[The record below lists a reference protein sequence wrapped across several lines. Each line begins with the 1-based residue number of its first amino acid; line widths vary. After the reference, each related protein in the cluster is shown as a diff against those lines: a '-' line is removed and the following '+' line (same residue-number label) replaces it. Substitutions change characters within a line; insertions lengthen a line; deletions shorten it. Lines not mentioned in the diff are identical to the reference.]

1 MDRLEGMEF
10 PDDKAHLLP
19 RLEDYFCSN
28 FDYFLQK
35 IFLFLPRVD
44 FSQFIHLSDI
54 KKKVSLLLHELMM
67 NHTETLKNIIQ
78 SVCMDGVLPM
88 DLEIELVNM
97 TGEGNLIS
105 TSSFEKKRREE
116 ETTDCW
122 LSSEIAG
129 IKRQRIDFIERFK
142 EKITDS
148 LLQKYHFKSKEESS
162 QHVRQMF
169 VEPLIHKDDR
179 NLKEKLKAKVDSG
192 VSSGTEQITD
202 SMKIS
207 NLFDRSNTSETHA
220 VLLVGMPGTG
230 KTMLTRRIC
239 YEWSTGELS
248 QFTLTFLFEFR
259 QLNLILKAVS
269 LKELLFNLFLK
280 PDGNPEEVHQYI
292 IENPQ
297 RILIMFDGLDE
308 FIGQI
313 SPDPPQVNPD
323 TDRPVSISELFTCL
337 LHGVILSGCTVVVT
351 CRSKILDNIP
361 LKTIDL
367 VAEVLGF
374 NQERVETYVTSFF
387 HTDQLREK
395 VLLHLRE
402 NTKLMHMCFVPA
414 LCHIVCIC
422 LEHLLQAPSSAQL
435 PQTITQFYVVM
446 LNIFIAKDQKSP
458 KAEKALLKKFKSLI
472 TKLCDLALKG
482 LDEKKTVFYVEDIS
496 KGLQGFAPCHGLLSV
511 FDVKKMDS
519 SSETGYSF
527 IHLSSQEF
535 FAALYLMI
543 SQKVTETALNKKLSL
558 KSKWNLKHKTKNEI
572 TENFHIFLSGLSS
585 KQCQSFLY
593 DLAEH
598 SEALIQKKQQT
609 IIECLV
615 KLAETQLTGP
625 KLIELCHCTYE
636 TQDLDLARR
645 IGGHLKSKYEL
656 RNFRIAPVDMTALSF
671 IVNHGT
677 CLVCLD
683 FGGCPMELDCLEVL
697 GKCKNLN
704 SLSFRNK
711 KYGDSFAQALSKNIA
726 GMKTLQSLRLTAG
739 RLTAVG
745 AASLSQSFLYCPELK
760 EISLQDNRLKT
771 EDMVIFLELFSKMEQ
786 LKKLDLSN
794 NDIIISGA
802 LALAKVAA
810 KCPNITDIN
819 IRCDNSTAIFS
830 SETTLLSRPP
840 LSEDMPRKKEISLTH
855 CDLTSADIQH
865 LVQILQELSQ
875 ISDINLSDNPIGDFG
890 CMQLINSLPEIEISG
905 QLSLHRTQ
913 ISVEGLSYLVNSMVS
928 CPRVEK
934 VDIRFMQQTAA
945 IHFLPQ
951 PATGPREIRI
961 IGFRLLNKVF
971 GKLCSIFQ
979 QCSHLASLDLS
990 ENSLENSGIK
1000 QITEV
1005 LPDLKS
1011 MRCLKLNGNK
1021 ISMDGVIYLVK
1032 SFSSIDNMTDVSVS
1046 FAGSQKVEVTFQDK
1060 ERPRTSMT
1068 FAKGTEEWPELP
1080 KTFSLTECRITAQM
1094 LKKLFH
1100 VLKPCKALTM
1110 INLSNNSLSCQM
1122 IENLLTYLQV
1132 FPNLTF
1138 LNISNNDLSS
1148 NSVLLLVN
1156 SVNLCNRIK
1165 EVDIRSSENICLHL
1179 EKQHKASEV
1188 IYRLTNYK
1196 IGKNDIEELMKVFR
1210 RITNLTEVNMRMN
1223 NIMEEGIL
1231 VLLTSLSNFRT
1242 FTNIDACS
1250 QPKDA
1255 VHLTFAP
1262 DKDLPK
1268 KIRLAE
1274 YRFQAD
1280 HLRKICY
1287 LLGGFSNLTHFISKN
1302 SNINLDVLGDFL
1314 GVLSGKPHD
1323 FIISID
1329 EQWVRGQNVI
1339 SLIDKIT
1346 KTCAN
1351 VGAIHINKHKVKIKL
1366 KGSGDS
1372 LHRSS
1377 VTCCEELV
1385 SLRLNHCEL
1394 EEQHVSL
1401 LSPIIMQCT
1410 NLCELNFSNN
1420 CIGDEGV
1427 HIFSDLLISLPLL
1440 NTIVLE
1446 SVGMSHVG
1454 MSHITEGLRN
1464 CISLQ
1469 SINLSGNIIG
1479 EEGAIALANLLPEKR
1494 NLCFINISR
1503 CFSLTCDGGRQF
1515 IQGLSKC
1522 PELQEIYLD
1531 SVELDHTCLSM
1542 LCHGMLQMPLLQIL
1556 SLSCNPIKD
1565 VGAKMLSGVLPSMKN
1580 LRTINLSQTNIGPL
1594 GALTV
1599 AKALGSCGSV
1609 EELLLAVNTFGD
1621 EAAEQLAVMLPVMHS
1636 LKVLN
1641 LQSCSLGVNGGSAFM
1656 MALAS
1661 CQQIEDICLSGN
1673 IFGDTCLL
1681 EFARSLQH
1689 FTQLRKIN
1697 LKLCEISDSVFCSL
1711 AVGFGGCKNLEE
1723 IILSWNSIGD
1733 SGAFSL
1739 AKALKG
1745 MRRLKK
1751 LDLERNQMTEQGA
1764 EAIAQVLNGCIGIKL
1779 IRLWDNKIPKPI
1791 EEKLHNEDSRLNF
1804 SFFE

>member
-1 MDRLEGMEF
+1 MYKMEGAEF
-10 PDDKAHLLP
+10 HDVIANFLP
-19 RLEDYFCSN
+19 RLEDYFCS
-28 FDYFLQK
+28 DLAYFLQK
-35 IFLFLPRVD
+35 IDVFLPNVD
-44 FSQFIHLSDI
+44 FSHIIQLPDI
-54 KKKVSLLLHELMM
+54 KMKVSSLLRELLVR
-67 NHTETLKNIIQ
+67 HTESLKNIIQ

-88 DLEIELVNM
+88 DLEVELISM
-97 TGEGNLIS
+97 IGEGG
-105 TSSFEKKRREE
+105 EE

-129 IKRQRIDFIERFK
+129 IKRQKIDLIGRFK
-142 EKITDS
+142 EKITNS

-162 QHVRQMF
+162 QDVRQMF

-179 NLKEKLKAKVDSG
+179 TLKEKLKAKSDSG
-192 VSSGTEQITD
+192 VPSGTEEITD
-202 SMKIS
+202 SMKIL
-207 NLFDRSNTSETHA
+207 NLFEKHSTLETHT

-239 YEWSTGELS
+239 YEWATRELS

-259 QLNLILKAVS
+259 QLNLIHRYVT

-280 PDGNPEEVHQYI
+280 PDGNPEEVYQYI

-297 RILIMFDGLDE
+297 HILIMFDGLDE

-313 SPDPPQVNPD
+313 SHDPPQVNPEAD
-323 TDRPVSISELFTCL
+323 KPVSISELFTCL

-351 CRSKILDNIP
+351 CRSKILNNIP

-374 NQERVETYVTSFF
+374 NQGRVEKYVKLFF
-387 HTDQLREK
+387 CNDYLREK

-422 LEHLLQAPSSAQL
+422 LEYLLQAPSSAQL

-446 LNIFIAKDQKSP
+446 LNIFIAKEQKSS
-458 KAEKALLKKFKSLI
+458 KTEKALLKKFKPLI
-472 TKLCDLALKG
+472 TELCDLALKG

-511 FDVKKMDS
+511 FDVKNIDS
-519 SSETGYSF
+519 SNDTGYSF

-543 SQKVTETALNKKLSL
+543 SRTVTEAALNKKLSL
-558 KSKWNLKHKTKNEI
+558 KSKWNLKSKTKNEI

-585 KQCQSFLY
+585 KECQSFLY
-593 DLAEH
+593 DLAEQ
-598 SEALIQKKQQT
+598 SEAFVQKKQQT

-645 IGGHLKSKYEL
+645 IGEHLKSKYEL

-683 FGGCPMELDCLEVL
+683 FAGCPMELDCLDVL

-726 GMKTLQSLRLTAG
+726 GMKTLQNLRLIAG

-745 AASLSQSFLYCPELK
+745 AASLIQSFLDCPELK

-771 EDMVIFLELFSKMEQ
+771 EDMNMFLELFFKMKQ
-786 LKKLDLSN
+786 LKKLDLSK
-794 NDIIISGA
+794 NDINVSGV

-810 KCPNITDIN
+810 KCHNITDIN
-819 IRCDNSTAIFS
+819 IRCDNSTAIFL
-830 SETTLLSRPP
+830 SESTLPSSRPA
-840 LSEDMPRKKEISLTH
+840 LSEDTLRKKKISLTH
-855 CDLTSADIQH
+855 CDLTSSDIQH
-865 LVQILQELSQ
+865 VVQILQDLSQ
-875 ISDINLSDNPIGDFG
+875 ISDINLSDNPLGDVG
-890 CMQLINSLPEIEISG
+890 CMELVNSLPGIEISG
-905 QLSLHRTQ
+905 QLSLHRTKL
-913 ISVEGLSYLVNSMVS
+913 SVEGLCYLVSSMVS

-934 VDIRFMQQTAA
+934 VDIRFLQQTAD

-951 PATGPREIRI
+951 CATEHREIRI
-961 IGFRLLNKVF
+961 IGSRHLDKVF
-971 GKLCSIFQ
+971 EKLCSIFQ
-979 QCSHLASLDLS
+979 KCSHLTSLDLS
-990 ENSLENSGIK
+990 ENNLENSGIK
-1000 QITEV
+1000 RITEV

-1011 MRCLKLNGNK
+1011 LRFLNLNGNK

-1032 SFSSIDNMTDVSVS
+1032 SFNSIDNMTDVSIS
-1046 FAGSQKVEVTFQDK
+1046 FVGTQKVEVTFQDK
-1060 ERPRTSMT
+1060 ESHKSLMTS
-1068 FAKGTEEWPELP
+1068 AKGAAELPELS
-1080 KTFSLTECRITAQM
+1080 KTFSLTECRITVQM
-1094 LKKLFH
+1094 LKKLFRA
-1100 VLKPCKALTM
+1100 LEPCIELTK
-1110 INLSNNSLSCQM
+1110 INLSNNSLSYQM
-1122 IENLLTYLQV
+1122 IENLLTYLPV
-1132 FPNLTF
+1132 FPNLTL
-1138 LNISNNDLSS
+1138 LNISNNDLSP

-1165 EVDIRSSENICLHL
+1165 EVDIRSSENMCLHL
-1179 EKQHKASEV
+1179 EKQHKANEV
-1188 IYRLTNYK
+1188 IYRLTNCK
-1196 IGKNDIEELMKVFR
+1196 IGRNDFEGLMKVFR
-1210 RITNLTEVNMRMN
+1210 RIENLTEVNMRIN

-1231 VLLTSLSNFRT
+1231 EMLIFLINFRT
-1242 FTNIDACS
+1242 VTKIDACS

-1255 VHLTFAP
+1255 VHLMFAP

-1268 KIRLAE
+1268 KMRLAE
-1274 YRFQAD
+1274 FSFQAD

-1287 LLGGFSNLTHFISKN
+1287 LLEGFSNLTQFISKN
-1302 SNINLDVLGDFL
+1302 ININLDVLGDFL
-1314 GVLSGKPHD
+1314 GVLARKSHD

-1346 KTCAN
+1346 KMCAN
-1351 VGAIHINKHKVKIKL
+1351 VGAIHICINKVKIEL
-1366 KGSGDS
+1366 KGSGNYQ
-1372 LHRSS
+1372 RSS
-1377 VTCCEELV
+1377 VTCFKELV
-1385 SLRLNHCEL
+1385 SVRLNHCEL
-1394 EEQHVSL
+1394 EKQHVPL
-1401 LSPIIMQCT
+1401 LSSIIMQCT
-1410 NLCELNFSNN
+1410 NLLELDFSHNRM
-1420 CIGDEGV
+1420 GDEGI
-1427 HIFSDLLISLPLL
+1427 HIFSDLLVSLPLL
-1440 NTIVLE
+1440 NTILLE
-1446 SVGMSHVG
+1446 SVSMSYVG
-1454 MSHITEGLRN
+1454 IFYITESLRN
-1464 CISLQ
+1464 CRSLH
-1469 SINLSGNIIG
+1469 SINLSGNNIG

-1494 NLCFINISR
+1494 NLRFINVSH
-1503 CFSLTCDGGRQF
+1503 CFSVTCDGGRRF
-1515 IQGLSKC
+1515 IQELTKC
-1522 PELQEIYLD
+1522 PAVQEIYLD
-1531 SVELDHTCLSM
+1531 SVELDHTSLLM
-1542 LCHGMLQMPLLQIL
+1542 LFQGMLQMPLLQIL
-1556 SLSCNPIKD
+1556 SLSCSPIKD
-1565 VGAKMLSGVLPSMKN
+1565 VGAEILSAVLPSMKN
-1580 LRTINLSQTNIGPL
+1580 LREINLSQTKIGPL

-1609 EELLLAVNTFGD
+1609 EKLLLAENKFEN
-1621 EAAEQLAVMLPVMHS
+1621 EAADQLAVALPVMRS

-1641 LQSCSLGVNGGSAFM
+1641 VQSCSLGANESSAFLT
-1656 MALAS
+1656 ALVS

-1673 IFGDTCLL
+1673 IFGETCLL
-1681 EFARSLQH
+1681 EFAKRLQH

-1697 LKLCEISDSVFCSL
+1697 LKFCKISDSVSRSL

-1733 SGAFSL
+1733 SGSFAL
-1739 AKALKG
+1739 AQALKG
-1745 MRRLKK
+1745 MRKLKK
-1751 LDLERNQMTEQGA
+1751 LDLERNQITEQGA
-1764 EAIAQVLNGCIGIKL
+1764 EAIAQVLSGCTGIKV
-1779 IRLWDNKIPKPI
+1779 ICLWSNQIPKTI

-1804 SFFE
+1804 SF